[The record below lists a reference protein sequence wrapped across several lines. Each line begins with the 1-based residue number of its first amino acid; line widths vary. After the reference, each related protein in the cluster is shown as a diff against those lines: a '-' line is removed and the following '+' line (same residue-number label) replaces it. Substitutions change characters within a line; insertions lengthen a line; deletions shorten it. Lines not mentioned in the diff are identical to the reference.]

1 MKTIIYGNNERA
13 ISLVDKV
20 VQDLVEFSYLVQS
33 VGNGNC
39 IQDFEMAGVQTVVF
53 VGMCPEQEIR
63 HALEMGM
70 RVFVLL
76 SPVES
81 SLLNDVT
88 IAKTKSLSPDYEKE
102 LKNEFKLFFN
112 EKSKVLNKSEKTAC

>member
-13 ISLVDKV
+13 ISLVERV
-20 VQDLVEFSYLVQS
+20 LESFVEFSYLVQS

-39 IQDFEMAGVQTVVF
+39 IQDFRDAGVQTVVF
-53 VGMCPEQEIR
+53 VGVCPEQEIT

-81 SLLNDVT
+81 NLLNDVT
-88 IAKTKSLSPDYEKE
+88 IGKTKSLEHVEK
-102 LKNEFKLFFN
+102 LKQEFALFFDEN
-112 EKSKVLNKSEKTAC
+112 PRELNKHEKTAC